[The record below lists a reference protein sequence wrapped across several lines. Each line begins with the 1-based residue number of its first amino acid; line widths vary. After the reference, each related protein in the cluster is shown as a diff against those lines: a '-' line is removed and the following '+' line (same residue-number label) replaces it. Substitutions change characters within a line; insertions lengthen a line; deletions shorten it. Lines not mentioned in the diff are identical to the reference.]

1 MIIEI
6 STVSAKKERLP
17 WENQC
22 CIFSQFQSIFHL
34 KVQDSAGKPIE
45 GAIIEL
51 HRHHKKNLQASQLST
66 DYRGHAFVAFHN
78 SVHDIQFDIHPP
90 KNQRPN
96 QFLRAEN
103 PYKLQRR
110 RHRQIV
116 NVDIVKKV
124 FFNIMQIPAS
134 FYAELHFSN

>member
-1 MIIEI
+1 M
-6 STVSAKKERLP
+6 
-17 WENQC
+17 
-22 CIFSQFQSIFHL
+22 
-34 KVQDSAGKPIE
+34 
-45 GAIIEL
+45 

-96 QFLRAEN
+96 QFMRAEN

-110 RHRQIV
+110 DQRQIV
-116 NVDIVKKV
+116 NVDIVRKV
-124 FFNIMQIPAS
+124 LSNTFNILYSGFCEFQVM
-134 FYAELHFSN
+134 YTLDT